1 MWNFS
6 ADRGTFPSY
15 AVRPNFGR
23 PAQAAAL
30 TTALSV
36 GRAMLLHGNDLPCGR
51 RTGASSQLH
60 GRLLTLSVRDMT
72 SRGSPPRR
80 PQ

>member
-6 ADRGTFPSY
+6 ADREGFLRSATRSP
-15 AVRPNFGR
+15 FGR

-36 GRAMLLHGNDLPCGR
+36 GRAPLLHGKILPCGR
-51 RTGASSQLH
+51 RTGVSGQLH
-60 GRLLTLSVRDMT
+60 GRLLTFSVRDMT